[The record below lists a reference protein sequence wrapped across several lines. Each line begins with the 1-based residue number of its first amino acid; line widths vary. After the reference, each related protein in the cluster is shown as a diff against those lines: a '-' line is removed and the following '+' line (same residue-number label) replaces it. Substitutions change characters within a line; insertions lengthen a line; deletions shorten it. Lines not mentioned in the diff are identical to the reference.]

1 MPWPWEKDKKQNKAK
16 FVKTWQSTLTA
27 DFLNIKNGARENKF
41 LMLRNG
47 KHYDKFYLETDI
59 VMTLKNVELYQ
70 MAWEIL
76 ITLSEKRGR

>member
-1 MPWPWEKDKKQNKAK
+1 
-16 FVKTWQSTLTA
+16 
-27 DFLNIKNGARENKF
+27 
-41 LMLRNG
+41 MLRNG

>member
-1 MPWPWEKDKKQNKAK
+1 MPWPWEKDKKQKKAK

-47 KHYDKFYLETDI
+47 KHYDKFYLERDI